1 MKLTFWMALGLLAYT
16 YLGYLPL
23 LFVLGPVVRRLR
35 RRHRVDENYR
45 PMVSMIISLHN
56 EEKHIAQRIDSFEAL
71 DYPPDKLELML
82 GDDCSTDRTR
92 EIIRERM
99 ARNPRIRLF
108 PFDTQQGKTAVINA
122 LVPQARGEIIALTD
136 ANTFWEPASLR
147 RMVRHFADPRVGAVC
162 GRLLLRSSTGIN
174 TDDAY
179 WKYETWIKQREDDLG
194 VVLGANGGI
203 YALRKDLF
211 QPLRAD
217 VIQIDDFIWPVRV
230 YERGCCGV
238 YEPAAIAH
246 EEASPH
252 VEAEFRR
259 KIRIGTGDYR
269 ALVTCWRLL
278 LPWRG
283 WIAFSFWS
291 HKVLRWLAPFLM
303 IIVLI
308 TNALIPDYRWLF
320 YLQLAF
326 YAAAALGI
334 LFSKQKHIL
343 AKLLRVPYY
352 LIGSNAALLIGFY
365 KCVTGRQKATWSQK
379 AHRAA

>member
-1 MKLTFWMALGLLAYT
+1 
-16 YLGYLPL
+16 
-23 LFVLGPVVRRLR
+23 
-35 RRHRVDENYR
+35 
-45 PMVSMIISLHN
+45 
-56 EEKHIAQRIDSFEAL
+56 
-71 DYPPDKLELML
+71 
-82 GDDCSTDRTR
+82 
-92 EIIRERM
+92 
-99 ARNPRIRLF
+99 
-108 PFDTQQGKTAVINA
+108 
-122 LVPQARGEIIALTD
+122 
-136 ANTFWEPASLR
+136 
-147 RMVRHFADPRVGAVC
+147 MVRHFADPRVGAVC

-217 VIQIDDFIWPVRV
+217 VIQIDDFIWPVKV
-230 YERGCCGV
+230 YERGCFGV
-238 YEPAAIAH
+238 YEPAAVAH

-303 IIVLI
+303 IAVFV

-334 LFSKQKHIL
+334 LFSKQKHIV

-352 LIGSNAALLIGFY
+352 LIGSNVALLIGFI
-365 KCVTGRQKATWSQK
+365 KCVTGRQKATWTQK
-379 AHRAA
+379 VHRAG